1 MSKRRK
7 RRSLIRGGW
16 AAFLLVAALLSGCGR
31 YQEEAKPTDTVRFGY
46 FPNVTHMAAI
56 VGLEKGF
63 FQEELGSTI
72 KLEPK
77 TFPNGGL
84 FMEAISTKQIDFGY
98 TGPGPALINYLKNPT
113 HHILAGAV
121 DGGAVLVV
129 RPNSGISSVKDLD
142 GKRVAI
148 PGIGNTQDLALR
160 KILKDEGLGIKGFGG
175 TVEVLAQ
182 APADMATLFL
192 QENVDAAAVPE
203 PWGIN
208 LQQKA
213 GAKILLDWDRFGWG
227 KETTNTVVLATKSF
241 TDGNPEL
248 TKKLLKAHVRS
259 VEFIREHPD
268 EAVAILVKK
277 LKELT
282 GKELK
287 VADIKAAVE
296 RSNATYEV
304 HEDVLKDMAKI
315 SEQAGYSTKDD
326 ISGFIDLSYLKEI
339 TGNQK

>member
-1 MSKRRK
+1 MKKIHGVRAW
-7 RRSLIRGGW
+7 LAG
-16 AAFLLVAALLSGCGR
+16 LLTVLTLTGCAN
-31 YQEEAKPTDTVRFGY
+31 YSQEPKPTDTVRFGY

-56 VGLEKGF
+56 VGLDKGY
-63 FQEELGSTI
+63 FQEELGPGI
-72 KLEPK
+72 KLAPK

-84 FMEAISTKQIDFGY
+84 FMEAISTGQIDFGY

-129 RPNSGISSVKDLD
+129 RPDSGITSVKDLD

-160 KILKDEGLGIKGFGG
+160 KVLKEAGLGIKGFGG

-182 APADMATLFL
+182 SPADMATLFL
-192 QENVDAAAVPE
+192 QQNVDAAAVPE
-203 PWGIN
+203 PWGVN
-208 LQQKA
+208 LQKKA

-248 TKKLLKAHVRS
+248 TKKLLRAHVRA
-259 VEFIREHPD
+259 VQFIKEHPD
-268 EAVAILVKK
+268 EAVAILVKQ
-277 LKELT
+277 LKALT
-282 GKELK
+282 GKDMNVEE
-287 VADIKAAVE
+287 IKAAVA
-296 RSNATYEV
+296 RSNATYDV
-304 HEDVLKDMAKI
+304 HENVLREMAKI
-315 SEQAGYSTKDD
+315 SEEAGYSTKAD
-326 ISGFIDLSYLKEI
+326 ISGFIDLSYLKQV
-339 TGNQK
+339 TGK